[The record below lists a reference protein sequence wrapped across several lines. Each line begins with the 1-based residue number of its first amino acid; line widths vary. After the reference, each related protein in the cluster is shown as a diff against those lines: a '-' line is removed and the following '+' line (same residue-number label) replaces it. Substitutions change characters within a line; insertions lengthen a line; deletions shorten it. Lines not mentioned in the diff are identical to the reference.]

1 MASLI
6 RLPPEGVVAV
16 GIVDKSPRSRVAAFL
31 RLPRASAG
39 SGGWSSEA
47 RRLQLRGQPRLR
59 AKPSPRSLF
68 RPTEVDIDDRKTIA
82 VGESTASG
90 TLQRHW

>member
-16 GIVDKSPRSRVAAFL
+16 GIVDRSPGSRVAAFL

-39 SGGWSSEA
+39 SSGWSS
-47 RRLQLRGQPRLR
+47 
-59 AKPSPRSLF
+59 
-68 RPTEVDIDDRKTIA
+68 
-82 VGESTASG
+82 
-90 TLQRHW
+90 